1 MRTFQYFLRDAPI
14 MSNLPEQLSRIG
26 RTKSVSLETE
36 TQGQRKKAP
45 ADKYTIASFPYRL
58 LPYLVLWGCFV
69 AAPARGQS
77 IDASQIPSL
86 GDGLRTSQL
95 VDPVQIPN
103 PEPSNRPEFPTRP
116 LLPPPE
122 ELLQSP
128 TSSPSEGIP
137 EDSTGE
143 VPGSIDVDRFEILGS
158 NVFKDEQFNNLL
170 EDYTERSVSF
180 AELLQARSAITDFY
194 KDEGY
199 ITSGAFIPPQKLSEG
214 VVQIQI
220 VEGQVEEINVL
231 GNSHLSSNYVRNR
244 LGVATSG
251 ALNVNKLLTG
261 LQMLQLDPLIET
273 LSAELSAGSRPG
285 TSILDVKVK
294 EAPAFR
300 TAISLDNG
308 RSPSVGTFRQQ
319 ATVGHDNILG
329 FGDSLRGTFTRTDGS
344 EQLEFGYRIP
354 INARNGSL
362 GFKYSTT
369 DSEIIEP
376 PFDRVDIQAD
386 SRNYELTLRQPIIQT
401 PTREFSMGLT
411 GVRRESQ
418 TSLLDT
424 NFPLSP
430 GANDR
435 GETNLS
441 ILRFFQEWTQRDA
454 KQVFAARSQFNLG
467 VGWFDATVNDSEPDS
482 RFLSWRGQMQ
492 WLRVVAPETVLL
504 LRSDIQLS
512 TTDLV
517 PLEQFG
523 LGGQESVRGYRQDTV
538 LADNGILASAELRIP
553 LYKTENRGF
562 IVQATPFLDVGTAW
576 NSGGN
581 GSVDDNTLAAIGLGL
596 RFELGN
602 RLTARIDY
610 GYPIINVDSRDRTWQ
625 ENGVYFSLTANP
637 F

>member
-1 MRTFQYFLRDAPI
+1 
-14 MSNLPEQLSRIG
+14 MSNLPEQLSQKLDLIRPLRLG
-26 RTKSVSLETE
+26 AEK
-36 TQGQRKKAP
+36 QGQSKKAS
-45 ADKYTIASFPYRL
+45 AEKYAIASFAYRL
-58 LPYLVLWGCFV
+58 LPYLALWGCL
-69 AAPARGQS
+69 AAGPSWGQGV
-77 IDASQIPSL
+77 DPSQIPDRS
-86 GDGLRTSQL
+86 DGPGRLQL

-103 PEPSNRPEFPTRP
+103 PEPSNRPELPTRP

-128 TSSPSEGIP
+128 SENPSGAIP
-137 EDSTGE
+137 EEGTGS
-143 VPGSIDVDRFEILGS
+143 VPGSIDVERFEILGS
-158 NVFKDEQFNNLL
+158 NVFKQERFDNLL
-170 EDYTERSVSF
+170 GDYADRSVSF

-199 ITSGAFIPPQKLSEG
+199 ITSGAFIPPQRLSDG
-214 VVQIQI
+214 VVQIQV
-220 VEGQVEEINVL
+220 VEGQLEEINVE
-231 GNSHLSSNYVRNR
+231 GTSHLNSNYVRSR

-285 TSILDVKVK
+285 TSVLEVKVK

-300 TAISLDNG
+300 TALSIDNG

-319 ATVGHDNILG
+319 ATVGHDNLFG
-329 FGDSLRGTFTRTDGS
+329 FGDSLRGTYTRTDGS
-344 EQLEFGYRIP
+344 EQWEVGYAVP

-386 SRNYELTLRQPIIQT
+386 SRNYELTLRQPFIQT

-418 TSLLDT
+418 TSLLGV

-430 GANDR
+430 GANDD

-454 KQVFAARSQFNLG
+454 TQVFAARSQFNLG
-467 VGWFDATVNDSEPDS
+467 VGWFDATVNGNEPDS
-482 RFLSWRGQMQ
+482 RFLSWRGQAQ
-492 WLRVVAPETVLL
+492 WLRVIAPETVLL
-504 LRSDIQLS
+504 LRSDVQLS
-512 TTDLV
+512 ATDLV

-538 LADNGILASAELRIP
+538 LADNGVLASAELRIP
-553 LYKTENRGF
+553 LYKTESRSF
-562 IVQATPFLDVGTAW
+562 VLQATPFLDVGTAW

-581 GSVDDNTLAAIGLGL
+581 SSPDDNTLAAIGLGL
-596 RFELGN
+596 RFQLGN
-602 RLTARIDY
+602 SLTARIDY

-625 ENGVYFSLTANP
+625 ENGIYFSLNANP